1 MAFTQADVDKLKK
14 AMASGVKSLT
24 YSDGRKAEYHSL
36 GEMNDQL
43 RRMEAEVAGAAGSS
57 RYGSFVLQTSRDW

>member
-14 AMASGVKSLT
+14 AMATGVKSLT

-36 GEMNDQL
+36 GEMNAQL
-43 RRMEAEVAGAAGSS
+43 RRMEAEVASANGARPPRS
-57 RYGSFVLQTSRDW
+57 VLLEQSRDW